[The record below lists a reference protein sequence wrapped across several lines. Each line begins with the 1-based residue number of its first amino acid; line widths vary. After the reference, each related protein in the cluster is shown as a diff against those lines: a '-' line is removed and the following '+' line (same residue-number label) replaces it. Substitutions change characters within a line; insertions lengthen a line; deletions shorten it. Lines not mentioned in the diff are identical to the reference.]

1 MDIRAAARD
10 RREAG
15 ESFPATYAYDAE
27 QLRPS
32 PLNFSP
38 RHAKNVARSR
48 IDGTMDSFDSTLGGA
63 LLSMVAAEKAADERE
78 AARKAADALAAE
90 VEFRKAQAKE
100 EAKAARAAA
109 RADRRAEALAREI
122 ARAAVDTVLA
132 EEDAIVAAE
141 KAAVEQAAA
150 EAAAAEAAVV
160 AAQKAAEEEAA
171 AMKAALI
178 EAEAKA
184 KAKADAEAKAVQR
197 KAELKLKLKRCLWRE
212 WTRPQFD
219 VAFDAGEEKTAARLG
234 RFSERD
240 LHIFNKAIDLVPRL
254 MDAYK
259 SAHAQKRAQDAF
271 EAMME
276 QEDPEL
282 RPATRAKPPAGLGLV
297 CRRFIINVPTGGR
310 GIASGRGWSIRT
322 LYIERRWRSRSVRI
336 ASGIRAAA
344 LACQA
349 TGSIGCN
356 SVRGPCAWSVR
367 TWCTAS
373 RLFVCCGRRGRI
385 SLSRLIRQE
394 IASNAISNPYTT
406 HRSNHRGLSRG
417 HGARAAFVIL
427 AALGW
432 ASGLSSLTPHT
443 LPAARSVLPR
453 LPPPALCTTSQHQ
466 QPADATQSEP
476 PPSTSTGLSIA
487 QARVLLGGVAA
498 VYGTNYAAVKC
509 LDTWVGSPADAATLR
524 FALCVAVLTPIVM
537 TAPKIVRSGPVM
549 RDGLEIGLYF
559 SLGYIVQAL
568 ALEHSPAGIQ
578 AFLLSLTV
586 VVCPALE
593 SLIERTKQ
601 PPRVWFAAA
610 LAAIG
615 VAMLTLEAGSGGM
628 DDFIGGAI
636 GLWQPIF
643 FGLGF
648 YRLEKAMHTHSSDSS
663 SVSENCQVPLEVC
676 ASAGKGGTSEEVL
689 FDEEEALVKAGR
701 RAPTQR
707 QSR

>member
-1 MDIRAAARD
+1 MPPEWTFEQQPATAE
-10 RREAG
+10 RRVK
-15 ESFPATYAYDAE
+15 SFPATYAYDAE

-109 RADRRAEALAREI
+109 RADRQAEGVARGI
-122 ARAAVDTVLA
+122 ARAAVDTVQA

-141 KAAVEQAAA
+141 QAAVEQAAA

-310 GIASGRGWSIRT
+310 GIASGRGWSIRNS
-322 LYIERRWRSRSVRI
+322 IHRKKVAIPEREDRKWYPRR
-336 ASGIRAAA
+336 
-344 LACQA
+344 
-349 TGSIGCN
+349 
-356 SVRGPCAWSVR
+356 
-367 TWCTAS
+367 
-373 RLFVCCGRRGRI
+373 RL
-385 SLSRLIRQE
+385 
-394 IASNAISNPYTT
+394 
-406 HRSNHRGLSRG
+406 
-417 HGARAAFVIL
+417 
-427 AALGW
+427 
-432 ASGLSSLTPHT
+432 GLSSDWVNWLQLGPWTVCVVREDVVHREP
-443 LPAARSVLPR
+443 SVR
-453 LPPPALCTTSQHQ
+453 M
-466 QPADATQSEP
+466 
-476 PPSTSTGLSIA
+476 
-487 QARVLLGGVAA
+487 
-498 VYGTNYAAVKC
+498 
-509 LDTWVGSPADAATLR
+509 LR
-524 FALCVAVLTPIVM
+524 
-537 TAPKIVRSGPVM
+537 
-549 RDGLEIGLYF
+549 
-559 SLGYIVQAL
+559 
-568 ALEHSPAGIQ
+568 
-578 AFLLSLTV
+578 
-586 VVCPALE
+586 
-593 SLIERTKQ
+593 
-601 PPRVWFAAA
+601 PPR
-610 LAAIG
+610 
-615 VAMLTLEAGSGGM
+615 
-628 DDFIGGAI
+628 
-636 GLWQPIF
+636 
-643 FGLGF
+643 
-648 YRLEKAMHTHSSDSS
+648 K
-663 SVSENCQVPLEVC
+663 N
-676 ASAGKGGTSEEVL
+676 
-689 FDEEEALVKAGR
+689 
-701 RAPTQR
+701 
-707 QSR
+707 

>member
-1 MDIRAAARD
+1 
-10 RREAG
+10 
-15 ESFPATYAYDAE
+15 
-27 QLRPS
+27 
-32 PLNFSP
+32 
-38 RHAKNVARSR
+38 
-48 IDGTMDSFDSTLGGA
+48 
-63 LLSMVAAEKAADERE
+63 MVM
-78 AARKAADALAAE
+78 
-90 VEFRKAQAKE
+90 
-100 EAKAARAAA
+100 ARAA
-109 RADRRAEALAREI
+109 
-122 ARAAVDTVLA
+122 T
-132 EEDAIVAAE
+132 
-141 KAAVEQAAA
+141 
-150 EAAAAEAAVV
+150 
-160 AAQKAAEEEAA
+160 
-171 AMKAALI
+171 
-178 EAEAKA
+178 
-184 KAKADAEAKAVQR
+184 
-197 KAELKLKLKRCLWRE
+197 
-212 WTRPQFD
+212 
-219 VAFDAGEEKTAARLG
+219 
-234 RFSERD
+234 
-240 LHIFNKAIDLVPRL
+240 
-254 MDAYK
+254 
-259 SAHAQKRAQDAF
+259 
-271 EAMME
+271 
-276 QEDPEL
+276 
-282 RPATRAKPPAGLGLV
+282 
-297 CRRFIINVPTGGR
+297 
-310 GIASGRGWSIRT
+310 
-322 LYIERRWRSRSVRI
+322 
-336 ASGIRAAA
+336 
-344 LACQA
+344 
-349 TGSIGCN
+349 
-356 SVRGPCAWSVR
+356 
-367 TWCTAS
+367 
-373 RLFVCCGRRGRI
+373 
-385 SLSRLIRQE
+385 
-394 IASNAISNPYTT
+394 
-406 HRSNHRGLSRG
+406 
-417 HGARAAFVIL
+417 FVIL

-689 FDEEEALVKAGR
+689 FEQEEALVKAGEEGADSATIALAMTAWQMVAVFSVSLLWLMAESHFDTAVFASR
-701 RAPTQR
+701 FTSTLSLGLTQPEVGLALLWTGIVTTAGCAFAEANCLGALSSSEATVIFSSEPLFAAAFGWLTLGETMGPSALLGGGLIVMACLTSALADGVMESGQVQGMLELFDVSSLDGEKKGDVEQEVLPPLAPPTALAASGGGLLGVVYPAAAEAIADIER
-707 QSR
+707 DIEELSSALSERF